1 MDWIQPSIDIHLDLV
16 EMLWKKYVFNEIL
29 NVFHFNFHALQLPT
43 KIQKK
48 IPKISRIADISYCNC
63 DSMISEILSG
73 ISRNFLLKFW
83 KSVESWAKFGNN
95 IPMKPI
101 YY

>member
-16 EMLWKKYVFNEIL
+16 EMLWKKYAFNEIRS
-29 NVFHFNFHALQLPT
+29 VFHFDFHALQLPT

-48 IPKISRIADISYCNC
+48 IPKISRNADISYCNC
-63 DSMISEILSG
+63 DSMISEILSR
-73 ISRNFLLKFW
+73 ISKSFLLKFW
-83 KSVESWAKFGNN
+83 KNVENWAKFAKN